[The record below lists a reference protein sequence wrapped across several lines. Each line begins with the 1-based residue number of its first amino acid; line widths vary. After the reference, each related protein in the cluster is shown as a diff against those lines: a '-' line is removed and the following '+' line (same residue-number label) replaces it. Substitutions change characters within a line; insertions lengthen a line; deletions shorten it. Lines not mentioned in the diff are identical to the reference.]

1 MTRLQSVSDSSKNV
15 KRIFF
20 MVLLAIVA
28 DQTVESVLLEIIGPR
43 KFSFGNITNT
53 YLLCTVP
60 FALLLAAWSDF
71 HCRRKTMIF
80 SLTCLSISG
89 LLATCFQGECK
100 DWIIFAALAFKGIG
114 GNVTPIALASLA
126 TIVPPK
132 KFTIYLAIAIC
143 AYSIGLWVPIYLHSF
158 EQLPLTATIIAIGS
172 TLIII
177 RWFREREFDDFKFQ
191 NNTASLR
198 KFFTFF
204 RKDILSILLFG
215 ISVSVML
222 ALFGFLA
229 TEVGYYQILLR
240 GEVVGMDLFYS
251 ELSLKMAT
259 SYYFGT
265 LLLYLLLRKNI
276 SEIRCLAAGTISAL
290 ASIFLTA
297 IFHFTELTNPYL
309 ITFSFAFFSIGF
321 ALMTP
326 CLFSILSQI
335 RRKDEQGKIYGF
347 LDTYDTLGAY
357 ISVKYISITTTVSFN
372 HALWFSF
379 IILFIAAIFIFAFI
393 RDVQEREN
401 LSIK

>member
-1 MTRLQSVSDSSKNV
+1 MTHATPISDSTKNV
-15 KRIFF
+15 KRIFYI
-20 MVLLAIVA
+20 VLLSIIA
-28 DQTVESVLLEIIGPR
+28 DQTVESVLLEIIGPL
-43 KFSFGNITNT
+43 KFSFGNITHA
-53 YLLCTVP
+53 YLLCTLP

-100 DWIIFAALAFKGIG
+100 DWMIFAALAFKGIG

-132 KFTIYLAIAIC
+132 KFTIYLAISIC
-143 AYSIGLWVPIYLHSF
+143 AYSAGILIPIYLHSF
-158 EQLPLTATIIAIGS
+158 HQLPLTSAILAIAC
-172 TLIII
+172 TLIVI

-191 NNTASLR
+191 NNTANLS
-198 KFFTFF
+198 KFFTFL
-204 RKDILSILLFG
+204 RKDIISIALFAIG
-215 ISVSVML
+215 VSVML
-222 ALFGFLA
+222 ALFGYIASELA
-229 TEVGYYQILLR
+229 FYQILLR
-240 GEVVGMDLFYS
+240 GEVLGVNSFYS
-251 ELSLKMAT
+251 DLALKIGI
-259 SYYFGT
+259 SYYLGT
-265 LLLYLLLRKNI
+265 FLLYLLKRKGV
-276 SEIRCLAAGTISAL
+276 SDIRCLAGGLLGALISVL
-290 ASIFLTA
+290 VTAS
-297 IFHFTELTNPYL
+297 FHSIGFTNSYV
-309 ITFSFAFFSIGF
+309 INFSFAFFSIGY
-321 ALMTP
+321 ALLTP

-347 LDTYDTLGAY
+347 LDTYDTLAAY
-357 ISVKYISITTTVSFN
+357 ISVKYISISTTVSFN